1 MDGGNIQMPAVGR
14 YPYTAGPYEPMKEE
28 MEVLSRPNGTAI
40 NSTTVNM
47 TTYQQPPRDH
57 IIWSIFNAMFMNFC
71 CLGFLALVFSV
82 KLLVLQSLRVV
93 CGATRHVLSCCIK
106 CARDRKIV
114 GDIHGAT
121 SYGSTAKSLNIA
133 ALVLSL
139 LFIILFIVLLA
150 TGVIAFQSAI
160 RQQAELNPNFWGP
173 GSGK

>member
-82 KLLVLQSLRVV
+82 K
-93 CGATRHVLSCCIK
+93 
-106 CARDRKIV
+106 ARDRKIV